1 MQIECR
7 KEDSVFVIKPLQRTV
22 DSSFAP
28 EFQQHLAQAVQDGND
43 RIVLDTV
50 RVSVIDSSVLGVI
63 LSTLK
68 SLGGDGE
75 IAISSR
81 QESVDQLFKVTRM
94 DKLLQVFP
102 TTGEAAEALESRS

>member
-7 KEDSVFVIKPLQRTV
+7 KEDSVFVLRSLQWTV
-22 DSSFAP
+22 DSSSAP

-43 RIVLDTV
+43 RIVRDTV
-50 RVSVIDSSVLGVI
+50 RVSVIDTSVLGVI

-75 IAISSR
+75 IAISST
-81 QESVDQLFKVTRM
+81 QQSVDQLFKVTRM
-94 DKLLQVFP
+94 DKLLQMFS
-102 TTGEAAEALESRS
+102 TTEEASEALQSRS